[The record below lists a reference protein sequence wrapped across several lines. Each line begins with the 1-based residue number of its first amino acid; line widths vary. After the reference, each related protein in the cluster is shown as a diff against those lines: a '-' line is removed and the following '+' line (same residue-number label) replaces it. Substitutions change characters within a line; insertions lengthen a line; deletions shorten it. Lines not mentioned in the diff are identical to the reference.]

1 MSLELADSC
10 TVTHTFMDP
19 SGEPLEGVQVLFTV
33 VPSWLPEGSYHGRL
47 EAVSDKDGKIAVEL
61 GRGAEILPY
70 RVKIDH
76 EPAFSIVILPSQE
89 EATLYD
95 LRLAVSSPVD
105 GELTFVSETGESV
118 TIALDE
124 SMIVSETSETLTLL
138 LSPESIVSE
147 DENTITLNL

>member
-61 GRGAEILPY
+61 GRGAEMLAY

-76 EPAFSIVILPSQE
+76 EPAFPIEVWPAQQ
-89 EATLYD
+89 EATLYE
-95 LRLAVSSPVD
+95 LRRGLLEPVD
-105 GELTFVSETGESV
+105 GQIL
-118 TIALDE
+118 
-124 SMIVSETSETLTLL
+124 IVSETSGELTVILEEVLIVGETEDSITLLFEPGLIAGEDAETLT
-138 LSPESIVSE
+138 V
-147 DENTITLNL
+147 NF